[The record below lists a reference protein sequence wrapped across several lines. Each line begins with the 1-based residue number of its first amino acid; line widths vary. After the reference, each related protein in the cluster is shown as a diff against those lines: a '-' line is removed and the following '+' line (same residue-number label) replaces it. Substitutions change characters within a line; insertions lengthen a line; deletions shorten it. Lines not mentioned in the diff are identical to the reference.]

1 MSQSQEGFFGRIWD
15 LNFIC
20 KLIALSINIFCI
32 VVWTSGV
39 EYESLPANN
48 EHELALFYHTIPA
61 FTVILSVLLGMFLVG
76 EVPGLTTQKV
86 YIFTGL
92 TLYLIVGTVGIRNS
106 IDNDYP
112 SMMLVMSLMC
122 IAAAATMALDFLKL
136 ENFFKPSSGSGME
149 PSPSELDHYH
159 RYH

>member
-1 MSQSQEGFFGRIWD
+1 MAWSQEGFFSRIWD

-39 EYESLPANN
+39 EDESLPANN
-48 EHELALFYHTIPA
+48 EHELALMYHTIPA

-76 EVPGLTTQKV
+76 EVPGLITQKV

-92 TLYLIVGTVGIRNS
+92 TLYLIVGTVGIQNS
-106 IDNDYP
+106 VDNDYP
-112 SMMLVMSLMC
+112 PMMLVMSLMC
-122 IAAAATMALDFLKL
+122 IAAAGAMALDFLKL
-136 ENFFKPSSGSGME
+136 ENFFKHSSGSGVQ
-149 PSPSELDHYH
+149 PSASEFEHY
-159 RYH
+159 RNYH